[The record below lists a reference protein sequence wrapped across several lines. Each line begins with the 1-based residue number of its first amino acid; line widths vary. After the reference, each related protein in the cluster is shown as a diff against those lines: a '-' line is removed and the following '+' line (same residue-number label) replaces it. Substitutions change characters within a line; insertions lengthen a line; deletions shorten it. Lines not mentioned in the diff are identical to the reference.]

1 MSENTYKRRTF
12 LHTLGRRILF
22 LAAGLLY
29 FPFSGFLNRISQ
41 KKHVL
46 KLKLKDLKETEFF
59 FVRTDHQKLRIIS
72 KKCTHLGC
80 TVNFNENS
88 KMFICPCH
96 GSKFDNE
103 GNYLSGPAKKNL
115 TDLDYKLNETNDIE
129 III

>member
-1 MSENTYKRRTF
+1 MSGNTYKRRTF
-12 LHTLGRRILF
+12 LHTLGRRILL

-29 FPFSGFLNRISQ
+29 FPFSGFLNRVSQ
-41 KKHVL
+41 KKHIL
-46 KLKLKDLKETEFF
+46 TFKLKDLKENEFF

-88 KMFICPCH
+88 KLFVCPCH
-96 GSKFDNE
+96 GSKFDE
-103 GNYLSGPAKKNL
+103 DGHFISGPAKKDLNN
-115 TDLDYKLNETNDIE
+115 LDYNLNETDEIE